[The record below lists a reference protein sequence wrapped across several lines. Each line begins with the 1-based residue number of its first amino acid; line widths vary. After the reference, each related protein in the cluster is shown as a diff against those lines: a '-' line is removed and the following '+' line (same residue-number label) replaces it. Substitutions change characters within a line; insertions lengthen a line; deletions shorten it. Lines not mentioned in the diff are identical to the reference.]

1 MLKSMTGYGRATL
14 LAEGMELTFEM
25 KSVNNRYLDVSA
37 RLPRAFGYLEE
48 KIKKEIATHTTRGK
62 VDVYLNINIL
72 EDNLTEVTVNY
83 PLFESYLKAFREVQ
97 ERYSLRDD
105 IAVSAITKLPDVV
118 GTRSEERDEE
128 KMSSLLSEVMREA
141 LSAYNNMREV
151 EGEKLY
157 ADLTSKLDRIEE
169 IRAEI
174 SRLSPESVKAYEA
187 RLRSRIE
194 ELLGNTTIEESRILT
209 EVAIFADK
217 VAVDEEITRLGS
229 HISQF
234 RSIMRGNAPA
244 GRKLDFLTQELN
256 REVNTIG
263 SKCSEIEITRLVVEA
278 KSEIEK
284 IREQIQ
290 NIE

>member
-25 KSVNNRYLDVSA
+25 KSVNNRYLDVSV
-37 RLPRAFGYLEE
+37 RCPRAFGYLEE
-48 KIKKEIATHTTRGK
+48 KIKKEIASYTTRGK
-62 VDVYLNINIL
+62 VDVYLNVNIL

-128 KMSSLLSEVMREA
+128 KMSALLAEVMREA
-141 LSAYNNMREV
+141 LCAYNKMRAV

-157 ADLTSKLDRIEE
+157 EDLSAKLDRIEE
-169 IRAEI
+169 IRGEI
-174 SRLSPESVKAYEA
+174 ARLSPESVKAYEE
-187 RLRSRIE
+187 RLKLRVE
-194 ELLGNTTIEESRILT
+194 ELLGNTAIDESRILT

-229 HISQF
+229 HVSQF
-234 RSIMRGNAPA
+234 RSIMKGDAPA

>member
-25 KSVNNRYLDVSA
+25 KSVNNRYLDVSV
-37 RLPRAFGYLEE
+37 RCPRAFGYLEE
-48 KIKKEIATHTTRGK
+48 KIKKEIASYTTRGK

-128 KMSSLLSEVMREA
+128 KMSELLANVMREA
-141 LSAYNNMREV
+141 LCAYNKMRAV

-157 ADLTSKLDRIEE
+157 EDLSAKLDRIEE
-169 IRAEI
+169 IRGEI
-174 SRLSPESVKAYEA
+174 ARLSPESVKAYEE
-187 RLRSRIE
+187 RLKLRVE
-194 ELLGNTTIEESRILT
+194 ELLGNTTIDESRILT

-229 HISQF
+229 HVSQF
-234 RSIMRGNAPA
+234 RSIMKGDAPA

>member
-25 KSVNNRYLDVSA
+25 KSVNNRYLDVSV
-37 RLPRAFGYLEE
+37 RCPRAFGYLEE
-48 KIKKEIATHTTRGK
+48 KIKKEIASYTTRGK

-128 KMSSLLSEVMREA
+128 KMSALLAQVMREA
-141 LSAYNNMREV
+141 LEAYNKMRAV

-157 ADLTSKLDRIEE
+157 EDLSAKLDRIEE
-169 IRAEI
+169 IRGEI
-174 SRLSPESVKAYEA
+174 ARLSPESVKAYEE
-187 RLRSRIE
+187 RLKLRVE
-194 ELLGNTTIEESRILT
+194 ELLGNTTIDESRILT

-229 HISQF
+229 HVSQF